1 MSTPRDGRTF
11 DDEQLVP
18 GDGFFMEPGTGHTA
32 SCDDK
37 DECAPDDV
45 VEDPIND
52 EGVPGTVDDLPYDY
66 GVETPTAV
74 DQELHVSG
82 GSGWG
87 GVGVTG
93 SDPEGTEPELGA
105 EDERE
110 LWRKQRLLIEG
121 SEDEEA
127 RGLDLSDEEVARA
140 ADALGDDAA
149 EALPDAPDGG
159 SATGSV
165 GGPER

>member
-1 MSTPRDGRTF
+1 MARPDDGKTF

-18 GDGFFMEPGTGHTA
+18 GDGFFMEPGTGHHA

-37 DECAPDDV
+37 AECAPDDV

-66 GVETPTAV
+66 GVETPTAA
-74 DQELHVSG
+74 DQELHVSRD
-82 GSGWG
+82 SGWG
-87 GVGVTG
+87 GVGRTG
-93 SDPEGTEPELGA
+93 ADQEGTEPELGA

-110 LWRKQRLLIEG
+110 LWSKQRLLIQG
-121 SEDEEA
+121 SEQEEA
-127 RGLDLSDEEVARA
+127 RDLDLPDAEVPTAEDALGEDA
-140 ADALGDDAA
+140 ADALP
-149 EALPDAPDGG
+149 EAPDGG

-165 GGPER
+165 GPAEE